1 MKTGLRGKIGRTT
14 IGGVSYWH
22 AYAPDGREMLST
34 TRDELLLKCA
44 LEGMLRKAKPGMT
57 GKELKYIRQR
67 LNRTIA
73 AIAAEHAK
81 SPRMWEDMEA
91 GRRDI
96 PDDLE
101 LDIRL
106 AAEEAQI
113 APYGTTEPVV
123 TSKHLRAYRRTK
135 GLNQAEFAE
144 LLGVALKTLS
154 RWEAGAQK
162 ILPYVLYVLRK
173 LKREENNEL

>member
-113 APYGTTEPVV
+113 APYGIVEPVV
-123 TSKHLRAYRRTK
+123 TPRHLRVYRRTK
-135 GLNQAEFAE
+135 GLNQAEFAA
-144 LLGVALKTLS
+144 LLGVALKTLA
-154 RWEAGAQK
+154 RWESGGRK
-162 ILPYVLYVLRK
+162 IPPYVLYALRK
-173 LKREENNEL
+173 LNKEENHEL